1 MPKELEEA
9 AYVDGAGLFKTFYR
23 IMLPSA
29 IPAMVTVFLFSFV
42 WQWTDSFYS
51 SLFLQSTR
59 VLATSLSG
67 VSYQVSQH
75 FYSMTGVTTVLSP
88 ALSSMYTNTAS
99 LLVVLPLLIVYL
111 FAQRYFVESIERTG
125 IVG

>member
-1 MPKELEEA
+1 
-9 AYVDGAGLFKTFYR
+9 
-23 IMLPSA
+23 
-29 IPAMVTVFLFSFV
+29 
-42 WQWTDSFYS
+42 
-51 SLFLQSTR
+51 LFLQSTR

-75 FYSMTGVTTVLSP
+75 FYNMTGVTTVLSP